1 MFARIGRREETH
13 EIVASLDRSGLQSV
27 RDEITALAMLRRLGV
42 GCAVVARIGGRL
54 VARRGVRRTVGVVG
68 RTVPIFIRRGLRR
81 SVRIIAITF
90 LGRALGAV

>member
-13 EIVASLDRSGLQSV
+13 EVVARLDCSGLQSV

-68 RTVPIFIRRGLRR
+68 RTVPVFIRRGLRR